1 MKEAEKRKEDAEAQ
15 RAGVPAPKR
24 TAASPKCHQPFHYR
38 LRHHSNTVPASPH
51 RAPIVVAFIIIV
63 SNRTNQPLHLCP
75 TSPLSI
81 SFVTTIIEP
90 SSSTSSRYRFIEVQ
104 DPKEISALFL
114 FFFDIE
120 KETTKRAWFMAC
132 AEPSLLGLSSVDPTH
147 IAAANSGQ
155 FGQTEV
161 I

>member
-90 SSSTSSRYRFIEVQ
+90 SSSTSSRYR
-104 DPKEISALFL
+104 
-114 FFFDIE
+114 IE
-120 KETTKRAWFMAC
+120 KGPPFFTSLRCKIQKRF
-132 AEPSLLGLSSVDPTH
+132 LLFSYSSSSSTLRMRQQRGPGSWHVLSQVFW
-147 IAAANSGQ
+147 A
-155 FGQTEV
+155 
-161 I
+161 